1 MITQMRFRNAL
12 SLASLTAAA
21 ALAIVPALSQAA
33 DAPTITVKYAGL
45 NLETAAGAHA
55 LYSRLQS
62 AASSVCSLSDKVD
75 PMYRRRWEQC
85 FETTLATVVRS
96 VNRPQLTLAYAENHN
111 PSDLQKYG
119 IDTSIQVAAK

>member
-1 MITQMRFRNAL
+1 MIIQMRFRNAL
-12 SLASLTAAA
+12 SLASLTATA
-21 ALAIVPALSQAA
+21 ALAIPLSQAA

-55 LYSRLQS
+55 LYSRLRS

-75 PMYRRRWEQC
+75 PMYRRGWEQC
-85 FETTLATVVRS
+85 FEMTLATSVRS
-96 VNRPQLTLAYAENHN
+96 VNRPQLTLAYAEDHS

-119 IDTSIQVAAK
+119 INTSIQVAAK